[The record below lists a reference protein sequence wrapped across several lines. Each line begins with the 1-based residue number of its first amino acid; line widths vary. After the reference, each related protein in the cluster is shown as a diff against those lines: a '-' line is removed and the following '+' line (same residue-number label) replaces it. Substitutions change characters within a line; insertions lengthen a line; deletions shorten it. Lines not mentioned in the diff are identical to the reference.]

1 MPSRNLTIVNRLG
14 LHARAA
20 AKFVEQAK
28 AFDATISLSVIGQD
42 SGKGQDSGEIQPS
55 DWVDGK
61 SIMGVMLLAAGEG
74 TQLSL
79 QAEGDDANA
88 ALEAIDTLV
97 ANRFGETQ

>member
-1 MPSRNLTIVNRLG
+1 MPTRNLTIVNRLG

-28 AFDATISLSVIGQD
+28 AFDATIALSVID
-42 SGKGQDSGEIQPS
+42 QDSGEIQNS
-55 DWVDGK
+55 EWVDGK
-61 SIMGVMLLAAGEG
+61 SIMSVMLLAAGQG
-74 TQLSL
+74 SKLSL
-79 QAEGDDANA
+79 RAEGDDANA

>member
-1 MPSRNLTIVNRLG
+1 MPTRNLTIVNRLG

-28 AFDATISLSVIGQD
+28 AFDATISLSVIDQ
-42 SGKGQDSGEIQPS
+42 SSEEHKENA
-55 DWVDGK
+55 WVDGK
-61 SIMGVMLLAAGEG
+61 SIMSVMLLAAGQG
-74 TQLSL
+74 TELSL

-88 ALEAIDTLV
+88 ALDAIDTLV